1 MTQGIGGG
9 TIITVFNGNAR
20 TTQGIVFCVFDR
32 TRYLAPDQEEV
43 KQECGQQEQLSHN
56 P

>member
-1 MTQGIGGG
+1 MTQGIGGSA
-9 TIITVFNGNAR
+9 IIAVFNGNAGAA
-20 TTQGIVFCVFDR
+20 QGIVFCVFDR

-43 KQECGQQEQLSHN
+43 KQECSQQEKLSHN